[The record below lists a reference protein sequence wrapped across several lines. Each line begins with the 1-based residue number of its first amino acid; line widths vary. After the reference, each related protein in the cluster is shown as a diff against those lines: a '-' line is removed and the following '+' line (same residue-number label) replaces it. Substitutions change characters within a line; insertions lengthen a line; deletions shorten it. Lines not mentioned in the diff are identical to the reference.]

1 MAGFILK
8 RVLSSVPTLFGVL
21 TLVFLLIR
29 VVPGDPALA
38 ILGDNASEQALQSFR
53 EQMGLNEPIWKQYLS
68 FLGELAKGSLGN
80 SMVTGDPV
88 FGTVLKVLPHTLQL
102 TIFALFI
109 GVIFGVP
116 LGIWSA
122 IRRDSW
128 VDYTC
133 RVVSLVG
140 ISFPS
145 FLIAIVLIL
154 LFAIEIPLF
163 PVISNPD
170 GTFGS
175 NIYNLV
181 LPGMSLGLIMT
192 AFVMRTARSSYLNVS
207 SEDYIRTA
215 KSKGTPRRIII
226 LRHALR
232 NALIPIVTVVGL
244 YMGLLIGNSVLTEIV
259 FNRPGLGKLIVL
271 SLNLRDYAT
280 LQGLM
285 IVYAFMVV
293 LVNLLTDLTYG
304 LFDPR
309 VTYS

>member
-116 LGIWSA
+116 
-122 IRRDSW
+122 R
-128 VDYTC
+128 
-133 RVVSLVG
+133 
-140 ISFPS
+140 
-145 FLIAIVLIL
+145 
-154 LFAIEIPLF
+154 
-163 PVISNPD
+163 
-170 GTFGS
+170 
-175 NIYNLV
+175 
-181 LPGMSLGLIMT
+181 
-192 AFVMRTARSSYLNVS
+192 
-207 SEDYIRTA
+207 
-215 KSKGTPRRIII
+215 
-226 LRHALR
+226 
-232 NALIPIVTVVGL
+232 
-244 YMGLLIGNSVLTEIV
+244 
-259 FNRPGLGKLIVL
+259 
-271 SLNLRDYAT
+271 
-280 LQGLM
+280 
-285 IVYAFMVV
+285 
-293 LVNLLTDLTYG
+293 
-304 LFDPR
+304 
-309 VTYS
+309 

>member
-1 MAGFILK
+1 MFSFILK
-8 RVLSSVPTLFGVL
+8 RVLSSIPTLFGVL
-21 TLVFLLIR
+21 TLVFLLVR
-29 VVPGDPALA
+29 VVPGDPAIA
-38 ILGDNASEQALQSFR
+38 ILGDNASEQALQAFR
-53 EQMGLNEPIWKQYLS
+53 EQMGLNEPLLNQYFDFLKQLLS
-68 FLGELAKGSLGN
+68 GSLGT
-80 SMVTGDPV
+80 SMVTGEPV
-88 FGTVLKVLPHTLQL
+88 FNSVLEVLPHTLQL
-102 TIFALFI
+102 TVFALFI
-109 GVIFGVP
+109 GVLFGVP

-122 IRRDSW
+122 IRRDTW
-128 VDYTC
+128 VDYAF
-133 RVVSLVG
+133 RVVSLIG

-154 LFAIEIPLF
+154 LFAIEVPLF

-170 GTFGS
+170 GSFVSGL
-175 NIYNLV
+175 YNLV

-215 KSKGTPRRIII
+215 KSKGTPRHLIVT
-226 LRHALR
+226 RHTLR

-293 LVNLLTDLTYG
+293 LVNFLTDLTYG

>member
-8 RVLSSVPTLFGVL
+8 RILSSVPTLFGVL
-21 TLVFLLIR
+21 TLVFLLVR

-38 ILGDNASEQALQSFR
+38 ILGDNASEQALQAFR
-53 EQMGLNEPIWKQYLS
+53 EQMGLNEPIWQQYLS
-68 FLGELAKGSLGN
+68 FLAQLASGSLGN

-88 FGTVLKVLPHTLQL
+88 FGAVLKVLPHTLQL
-102 TIFALFI
+102 TVFALFI

-122 IRRDSW
+122 LRRDTW

-133 RVVSLVG
+133 RLVSLVG

-163 PVISNPD
+163 PVISNPED
-170 GTFGS
+170 TVAS
-175 NIYNLV
+175 SLYNLV

-215 KSKGTPRRIII
+215 KSKGTPRHIII
-226 LRHALR
+226 FRHALR

-271 SLNLRDYAT
+271 SLNLRDYSM

-293 LVNLLTDLTYG
+293 LVNLITDLTYG